1 MSQIDMAIY
10 KLKKFTKWQLDYK
23 VKDSQLLEIIEEINK
38 SPKNGSLG
46 KFLYKKRIGNES
58 SGKRSGHRVIVAA
71 KIEQN
76 YFFMYGFQKNEKD
89 NLEKK
94 ELKIFKELAK
104 DYVTYSPHQLKIAI
118 KAGELEQLQE
128 HKNEQNIKRDD

>member
-1 MSQIDMAIY
+1 MAIY
-10 KLKKFTKWQLDYK
+10 KLKKFTKWQLDNSI
-23 VKDSQLLEIIEEINK
+23 KDSQLLEVIQEINE
-38 SPKNGSLG
+38 SPKIGSLG

-58 SGKRSGHRVIVAA
+58 AGKRSGHRVIVAA

-89 NLEKK
+89 NLEEK

-104 DYVTYSPHQLKIAI
+104 DYVSYSLYQLEIAL
-118 KAGELEQLQE
+118 KAGELQQLQE
-128 HKNEQNIKRDD
+128 QENE